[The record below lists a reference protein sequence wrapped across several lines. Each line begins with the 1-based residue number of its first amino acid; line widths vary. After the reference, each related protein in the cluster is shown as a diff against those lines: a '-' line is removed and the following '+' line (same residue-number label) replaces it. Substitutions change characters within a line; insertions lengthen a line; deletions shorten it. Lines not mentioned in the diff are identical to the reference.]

1 MTGSREQGQ
10 SIYRLRW
17 VGYGL
22 LLFAVIDVL
31 LLLYPPQITNA
42 VWQLQT
48 MGQIVERMPVPLMG
62 LALVFFGDSY
72 DRSGLEDNLV
82 KLLSWVSLLL
92 AVGFLVM
99 VPLGVVNTL
108 RINTQN
114 NQQITAQAEGRLQEL
129 KQVEEQVSAG
139 TTADLREMAQ
149 ELNRMGLAVDVNKPE
164 ELKTEILSRIG
175 TAREQIPPQTE
186 ATRKGQRL
194 VLLKNSA
201 KWNLGAL
208 ISSLLFFYIW
218 KGTDWAR

>member
-1 MTGSREQGQ
+1 MSGSREQGL

-17 VGYGL
+17 IGYGL
-22 LLFAVIDVL
+22 LAFAIIDVL
-31 LLLYPPQITNA
+31 LLLYPPQLTNA

-48 MGQIVERMPVPLMG
+48 MGQIVERLPVPLMG

-72 DRSGLEDNLV
+72 DRSRLEDNLV

-92 AVGFLVM
+92 AVAFLVM
-99 VPLGVVNTL
+99 VPLGAVNTL

-139 TTADLREMAQ
+139 TTADLRNMAQ
-149 ELNRMGLAVDVNKPE
+149 ELNRMGLPVDVNKPE

-175 TAREQIPPQTE
+175 IARDQLPRQTE
-186 ATRKGQRL
+186 ATRNSQRL

-208 ISSLLFFYIW
+208 ISSVLFFYIW

>member
-1 MTGSREQGQ
+1 MSGSEQGL
-10 SIYRLRW
+10 SISRLRW
-17 VGYGL
+17 IGYGL
-22 LLFAVIDVL
+22 LLLALIDVL
-31 LLLYPPQITNA
+31 LLLYPPQLTNA

-48 MGQIVERMPVPLMG
+48 MGQIVERLPVPLLG
-62 LALVFFGDSY
+62 LALIFFGDSY
-72 DRSGLEDNLV
+72 DRSGLEENLV

-92 AVGFLVM
+92 AVVFLVM
-99 VPLGVVNTL
+99 VPLGAVNTL

-129 KQVEEQVSAG
+129 KQVEEQVNAG
-139 TTADLREMAQ
+139 TTADLKEMAQ
-149 ELNRMGLAVDVNKPE
+149 ELNRMGLAVDVNKPQ
-164 ELKTEILSRIG
+164 ELKTDILSRIG
-175 TAREQIPPQTE
+175 MAKEQVPKEAE

-208 ISSLLFFYIW
+208 ISSVLFFYIW